1 MVGERAVIVLF
12 TVLGAL
18 LALIGAMVAWMANAE
33 MVQGGVYVTYGMIAL
48 GIVLVLIGLHL
59 FIAGVASLRR
69 H

>member
-18 LALIGAMVAWMANAE
+18 LALIGAMVAWMANAG